1 MMTTDQLHQFVL
13 SKLDDMKA
21 KDILSLAVSEL
32 TDMTDY
38 MIIASGTSNRHVRS
52 IADNLTQKAKEAEI
66 TIVGVEGEDTGE
78 WVLVDFSDVVVH
90 IMQEETRRFYDL
102 EKLWAPM
109 QTVE

>member
-78 WVLVDFSDVVVH
+78 WVLVDFSDIVVH

-102 EKLWAPM
+102 EKLWTPM
-109 QTVE
+109 QAIE